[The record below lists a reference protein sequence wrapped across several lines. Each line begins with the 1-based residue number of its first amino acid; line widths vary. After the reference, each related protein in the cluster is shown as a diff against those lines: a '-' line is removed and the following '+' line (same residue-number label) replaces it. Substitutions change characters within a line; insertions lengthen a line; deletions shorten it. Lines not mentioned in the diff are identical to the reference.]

1 MFDAPEIIKQIPDI
15 RQIYVINDA
24 QSDGID
30 KALEDLEND
39 IFVDTMTEEVTEH
52 WEEFLNL
59 TAQAGDTLSDR
70 RTRVKAK
77 ILERLPY
84 SYRVLAR
91 KITELCEEV
100 YSIELNSDRTA
111 MEVYALFDRESQ
123 LLAMLEMLESC
134 LPLSVIYRVISQK
147 YREVT
152 QPYYA
157 GVCASTNTKPAAI
170 TEGYKGANAAT
181 GTTYAG
187 AGGTASA
194 KPAAITEDYKDASSA
209 TGTTYTGASE
219 MESTKP
225 AAIMEGLTETADT
238 ITQAIAAGTLADSTY
253 KNTITEQEE

>member
-15 RQIYVINDA
+15 RQIYAINDT
-24 QSDGID
+24 QSDEID
-30 KALEDLEND
+30 KALDDLEND

-52 WEEFLNL
+52 WEEFLSL
-59 TAQAGDTLSDR
+59 TKQTGDTLSDR

-91 KITELCEEV
+91 KIAELCEEV
-100 YSIELNSDRTA
+100 YSIELNDDRTG

-147 YREVT
+147 YREVS

-157 GVCASTNTKPAAI
+157 GVCTSANTKPAAI
-170 TEGYKGANAAT
+170 TEGYKGASQAA
-181 GTTYAG
+181 GITYTG
-187 AGGTASA
+187 AGGTAS
-194 KPAAITEDYKDASSA
+194 
-209 TGTTYTGASE
+209 
-219 MESTKP
+219 TKP
-225 AAIMEGLTETADT
+225 SAIMEGLTDTADT
-238 ITQAIAAGTLADSTY
+238 ITQAIAAGTLADSIY
-253 KNTITEQEE
+253 KNIITEQED